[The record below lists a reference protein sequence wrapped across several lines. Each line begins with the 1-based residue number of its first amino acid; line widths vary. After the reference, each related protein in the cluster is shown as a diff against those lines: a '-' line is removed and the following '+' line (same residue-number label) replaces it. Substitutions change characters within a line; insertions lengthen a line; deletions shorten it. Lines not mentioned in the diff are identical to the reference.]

1 MLCYLR
7 VILKTLVAD
16 ECVLADNVDGANVGA
31 ETASDTLLVIDNG
44 KIVVHRDSTVGAG
57 SHTLG
62 TTETSVGAHLSCE
75 CALVVVGASDSND
88 GILLEDLDSAART
101 GLCAETATGTA
112 CGNYRCNAVLDND
125 SLVGTNRRTVTETD
139 AREGTNVFALPMLS
153 RLFTRGHSVAEMLFV
168 LFGSLAGTVTSN
180 VSVLSFSR
188 RSLNTENCRNIL
200 GSLCTAG
207 NAEVGCRGLTL
218 ADSSCIAVT
227 TAEAAGT
234 AVASGKCITD
244 LKESF
249 ILFYSKE
256 DICYCKYDR
265 ADSGDRK
272 TNDNR

>member
-1 MLCYLR
+1 M

-16 ECVLADNVDGANVGA
+16 ESVLTDNVDGTNISA

-44 KIVVHRDSTVGAG
+44 KVVVHCDRAVGAG

-62 TTETSVGAHLSCE
+62 ATETAVGAHLSCE
-75 CALVVVGASDSND
+75 CALVVVGATDSND
-88 GILLEDLDSAART
+88 GILLEDLDCAART
-101 GLCAETATGTA
+101 GLCTKTASGTA
-112 CGNYRCNAVLDND
+112 CGNDRCNAVLDND
-125 SLVGTNRRTVTETD
+125 SLVGTNRRTVAETY
-139 AREGTNVFALPMLS
+139 AREGTNIFTLPMLS
-153 RLFTRGHSVAEMLFV
+153 RLFTRGHSVAEMLLV
-168 LFGSLAGTVTSN
+168 LLGSLAGTVTSN

-200 GSLCTAG
+200 RSLCTAG
-207 NAEVGCRGLTL
+207 DAEVCCRGLTL
-218 ADSSCIAVT
+218 ADGFCIAVT
-227 TAEAAGT
+227 AAEAAGT